1 MVAITTNWAEEGIES
16 LEQPY
21 FSVAGFNASEEL
33 IKLQKGCYA
42 AYPDGLIKGYHKGR
56 TKAYNK
62 CMEQASTTINN
73 MVRENTKLV
82 VDTGFNQAVSALG
95 APVGAQPETQDNTA
109 IYVALV
115 ALLLIG
121 GGGVYYW
128 LRKRKTAAAV
138 AVA

>member
-1 MVAITTNWAEEGIES
+1 MVTTTSQWAEEAPA
-16 LEQPY
+16 LKQPY

-95 APVGAQPETQDNTA
+95 APAAAAPQQDNTMVYA
-109 IYVALV
+109 ALV
-115 ALLLIG
+115 GLLIIG
-121 GGGVYYW
+121 GGAFYW
-128 LRKRKTAAAV
+128 FKKRKAAQALAV
-138 AVA
+138 A